1 VPPRCSAFR
10 LVPIPAI
17 PKASWPLQLATEDS
31 PFAFFEFHK
40 NICYAEKITLLV
52 FDGRIQRLALQ
63 EFLMWAIAAFWVGKQ
78 CLPIAMGVRMF
89 HGISF

>member
-40 NICYAEKITLLV
+40 NIFTS
-52 FDGRIQRLALQ
+52 QRL
-63 EFLMWAIAAFWVGKQ
+63 
-78 CLPIAMGVRMF
+78 
-89 HGISF
+89 GI